1 MVPALRRRLL
11 FRLATSGTYE
21 RLVRA
26 LPPIATAARRRALR
40 YVAGEAL
47 DDALAVAR
55 TLHARGL
62 RAAIDFFGEQVRDAA
77 EAERAVDGYLELARR
92 LSEAP
97 PTASVALDLS
107 HVGQDVSAEFCL
119 RQLER
124 IVDAL
129 PAGRGLD
136 VGAEDSGRI
145 DTSHQILVA
154 LARRGVPVQATLQA
168 NLRRSVDD
176 WPRLVEAGLGIR
188 LVKGAYVEP
197 ERVAHR
203 YGPATDDA
211 YRRLARSLRAAEARV
226 TLATHDA
233 ALRDGLLAE
242 LGPMDV
248 EMLLGVRPED
258 HAPLLVRGVAPRLYV
273 PYGRDWFRYWMR
285 RVAESQG
292 AG

>member
-1 MVPALRRRLL
+1 
-11 FRLATSGTYE
+11 
-21 RLVRA
+21 
-26 LPPIATAARRRALR
+26 
-40 YVAGEAL
+40 
-47 DDALAVAR
+47 
-55 TLHARGL
+55 
-62 RAAIDFFGEQVRDAA
+62 
-77 EAERAVDGYLELARR
+77 
-92 LSEAP
+92 
-97 PTASVALDLS
+97 VALDLS

-145 DTSHQILVA
+145 DASHQILVA
-154 LARRGVPVQATLQA
+154 LARRGMPVQATLQA
-168 NLRRSVDD
+168 NLRRSADD

-211 YRRLARSLRAAEARV
+211 YRRLARSLRAAGARL

-258 HAPLLVRGVAPRLYV
+258 HAPLLARGVTPRLYV

-285 RVAESQG
+285 RVRSRRAPAEPTGVRREHRYRSLNILVC
-292 AG
+292 AGK

>member
-1 MVPALRRRLL
+1 MTVRRRVL
-11 FRLATSGTYE
+11 FRLATSDIYE

-26 LPPIATAARRRALR
+26 LPPIGRAARRHALR
-40 YVAGEAL
+40 YVAGETL

-55 TLHARGL
+55 TLHAHGL
-62 RAAIDFFGEQVRDAA
+62 RAALDFFGEQVQDAG

-107 HVGQDVSAEFCL
+107 HVGQDVSTAFCV

-124 IVDAL
+124 IVGAL
-129 PAGRGLD
+129 PAGRRLD

-145 DTSHQILVA
+145 EASHEILVA
-154 LARRGVPVQATLQA
+154 LAPRGVPVQATLQA
-168 NLRRSVDD
+168 NLRRSADD

-211 YRRLARSLRAAEARV
+211 CRRLARSLRAAGARV

-258 HAPLLVRGVAPRLYV
+258 HAPLLARGVTPRLYV

-292 AG
+292 TG

>member
-1 MVPALRRRLL
+1 
-11 FRLATSGTYE
+11 
-21 RLVRA
+21 
-26 LPPIATAARRRALR
+26 
-40 YVAGEAL
+40 VAGETL

-145 DTSHQILVA
+145 DASHQILVA
-154 LARRGVPVQATLQA
+154 LARRDVPVQATLQA

-197 ERVAHR
+197 ERVAHH

-211 YRRLARSLRAAEARV
+211 YRRLARSLRAAGARV

-258 HAPLLVRGVAPRLYV
+258 HAPLLARGVTPRLYV